1 MADPKIESLP
11 QDHPLTVQF
20 SEQMKVFAGRV
31 KVAQSKGL
39 CVICEEPATWYSEA
53 GRREY
58 WLSGTCEPCFDR
70 MFAEPEDEGHIDD
83 NGNVV

>member
-1 MADPKIESLP
+1 MIEPLP
-11 QDHPLTVQF
+11 PDHPLTVQF

-31 KVAQSKGL
+31 KLAQARGV

-58 WLSGTCEPCFDR
+58 RISGTCESCFDK
-70 MFAEPEDEGHIDD
+70 MFGEPEEEG
-83 NGNVV
+83 